1 MITSIL
7 SLRIACL
14 AVIASTCMWVIGCG
28 KASSPCRADYSNVDS
43 ISIDLGIVEKEY
55 DGGLQHMYHEK
66 DGFTVV
72 ETLGD
77 VPCRHLNLQ
86 EFNPGYLYFVIDS
99 SFKRRGAEDVDI
111 TIDYFDQGFGT
122 LGLQFDA
129 TGSKKFRSP
138 AYADTGTTISLWDT
152 KEWKTATFRVRNASF
167 KNSQNSGSD
176 FRFVVQPPD
185 LYVRRV
191 TVKRAK

>member
-1 MITSIL
+1 MIHSIL
-7 SLRIACL
+7 TFRIIGL
-14 AVIASTCMWVIGCG
+14 AVITTSGMWLTGCG
-28 KASSPCRADYSNVDS
+28 VESPPRRADYSSADS
-43 ISIDLGIVEKEY
+43 ISIHLGQVEKEY

-72 ETLGD
+72 ATLGD
-77 VPCRHLNLQ
+77 VPCRHLAVQ
-86 EFNPGYLYFVIDS
+86 EFNPGYLYFVIDP
-99 SFKRRGAEDVDI
+99 SFKRKGAGNVDI
-111 TIDYFDQGFGT
+111 SIDYYDQGFGT

-138 AYADTGTTISLWDT
+138 AYADVGTTISLWDT

-191 TVKRAK
+191 TVTRAK